1 MLLMLRGGRGPRE
14 HRHRRLVEPRLLPDY
29 DNFTALVDAMLRGG
43 CTATDTAKIVG
54 GNYVRVFAAS
64 VR

>member
-1 MLLMLRGGRGPRE
+1 LRQRVTN
-14 HRHRRLVEPRLLPDY
+14 RRQPGSALVE
-29 DNFTALVDAMLRGG
+29 AMLQGG

>member
-1 MLLMLRGGRGPRE
+1 M
-14 HRHRRLVEPRLLPDY
+14 VVCD
-29 DNFTALVDAMLRGG
+29 DFTALVDALVRGG

-54 GNYVRVFAAS
+54 GNYVRIFAAS